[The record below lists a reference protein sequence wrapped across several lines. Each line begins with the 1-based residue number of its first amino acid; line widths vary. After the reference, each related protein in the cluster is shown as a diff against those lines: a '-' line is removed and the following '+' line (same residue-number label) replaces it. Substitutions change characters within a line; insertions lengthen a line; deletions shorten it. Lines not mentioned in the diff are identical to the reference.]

1 VTTYVKYQKRIKFS
15 SKLPNK
21 IIFFKEN
28 NQISHLDD
36 KMKERALCPQS
47 KKTYKKSKIWA
58 QMDSNED
65 EISPSKV
72 SNPINSSA
80 CSSN

>member
-1 VTTYVKYQKRIKFS
+1 
-15 SKLPNK
+15 
-21 IIFFKEN
+21 
-28 NQISHLDD
+28 
-36 KMKERALCPQS
+36 MKERALCPQS